1 MIDFYLV
8 FPFITGV
15 IYLIKSGIFSNH
27 ILKFLLC
34 LSLVSWTLSI
44 TGCALPSEREESAG
58 AFPAV
63 TLEEP
68 AKAKI
73 NTYKVKRGGIVNKVV
88 GWGVFL
94 TPSTWDLH
102 FKTSGILKSIYVS
115 YFQRISAGDS
125 VAELDTESL
134 ERQLERA
141 RIVQERSELEYERLK
156 TENELNGGGG
166 KYAIKNAG
174 IDLEL
179 AKIDVEDLT
188 NSIKLSVLKSDTAG
202 IVTSICTITPGSTV
216 NQEDT
221 IVRIA
226 DKSKALLVSKSNT
239 GTNSLK
245 VGTTVEVSYK
255 GNIYH
260 GEVVK
265 LPVDTIN
272 EEKDYMA
279 NAIHIKV
286 ADLPEDQM
294 TLDDSAVFSL
304 ILASTSDA
312 LLIRKQ
318 DIFTSGGKSF
328 VNVYRDGVI
337 QEREI
342 TAGIVS
348 TDSSDIEVVDGLE
361 EGEDIVVR

>member
-1 MIDFYLV
+1 M
-8 FPFITGV
+8 
-15 IYLIKSGIFSNH
+15 IYLIKSGVFLNH
-27 ILKFLLC
+27 IVKYILC
-34 LSLVSWTLSI
+34 LALLSWPLFMTS
-44 TGCALPSEREESAG
+44 CALPSERGESAG
-58 AFPAV
+58 AFPDV

-68 AKAKI
+68 AKAQI
-73 NTYKVKRGGIVNKVV
+73 NTYKAKRGNIENKVV

-94 TPSTWDLH
+94 TPSAWDLH
-102 FKTSGILKSIYVS
+102 FRTSGILKSIYVS
-115 YFQRISAGDS
+115 YFQRISAGDL

-156 TENELNGGGG
+156 TEDELNGGGG
-166 KYAIKNAG
+166 KYKIKSAG

-179 AKIDVEDLT
+179 AKLDVEDLT
-188 NSIKLSVLKSDTAG
+188 NSIKLSVLKSDAAG
-202 IVTSICTITPGSTV
+202 VVTSISTISPGSTV

-226 DKSKALLVSKSNT
+226 DKSKALLVSKNT
-239 GTNSLK
+239 SGTNSLK

-255 GNIYH
+255 GDVYH

-328 VNVYRDGVI
+328 VNVYKDGVI

-342 TAGIVS
+342 TTGIVS
-348 TDSSDIEVVDGLE
+348 SDSSDIEVVDGLE

>member
-1 MIDFYLV
+1 MV
-8 FPFITGV
+8 
-15 IYLIKSGIFSNH
+15 KSM
-27 ILKFLLC
+27 LC
-34 LSLVSWTLSI
+34 LALLSWTLSM

-68 AKAKI
+68 AKAQI
-73 NTYKVKRGGIVNKVV
+73 NTYKVKRGSIENKAV

-102 FKTSGILKSIYVS
+102 FRTSGILKSIYVS
-115 YFQRISAGDS
+115 YLQRISAGDL

-166 KYAIKNAG
+166 KYAIKKAE
-174 IDLEL
+174 IDLKL
-179 AKIDVEDLT
+179 AKMDVEDLT
-188 NSIKLSVLKSDTAG
+188 NSINLSVLKSDNTG
-202 IVTSICTITPGSTV
+202 VVTSISTISPGSTV

-221 IVRIA
+221 VVRIA
-226 DKSKALLVSKSNT
+226 DKSKALLVSKSAS
-239 GTNSLK
+239 GTESLK
-245 VGTTVEVSYK
+245 VGTAVEVSYK
-255 GNIYH
+255 GEVYN

-265 LPVDTIN
+265 LPIDTLN
-272 EEKDYMA
+272 EEKDYMT

-286 ADLPEDQM
+286 ADLPEERM
-294 TLDDSAVFSL
+294 TIDDSAAFSL
-304 ILASTSDA
+304 ILANASDA

-318 DIFTSGGKSF
+318 DIFTAGGKSF
-328 VNVYRDGVI
+328 VNIYKDGVI

-342 TAGIVS
+342 TTGIVS
-348 TDSSDIEVVDGLE
+348 SDSSDIEVVDGLE
-361 EGEDIVVR
+361 EGEDIIVR

>member
-1 MIDFYLV
+1 M
-8 FPFITGV
+8 
-15 IYLIKSGIFSNH
+15 
-27 ILKFLLC
+27 LC
-34 LSLVSWTLSI
+34 LALLSWTLSA
-44 TGCALPSEREESAG
+44 TGCASPSEREESAG

-63 TLEEP
+63 KLEEP
-68 AKAKI
+68 AKAQI
-73 NTYKVKRGGIVNKVV
+73 NTYKVKRGSIENKVV

-102 FKTSGILKSIYVS
+102 FRTSGILKSIYVS
-115 YFQRISAGDS
+115 YFQKISAGDT

-156 TENELNGGGG
+156 TENEMNGGGG
-166 KYAIKNAG
+166 KYTIKNAE

-179 AKIDVEDLT
+179 AKMDVEDLT
-188 NSIKLSVLKSDTAG
+188 NSIKLSVLKSDAAG
-202 IVTSICTITPGSTV
+202 VVTSICTISPGGTV

-226 DKSKALLVSKSNT
+226 DKSKALLVSKST
-239 GTNSLK
+239 SGANSLK

-255 GNIYH
+255 GNVYH

-265 LPVDTIN
+265 LPVDTLN
-272 EEKDYMA
+272 EEKDYMV
-279 NAIHIKV
+279 NSVHIKV

-304 ILASTSDA
+304 ILDSASDT

-318 DIFTSGGKSF
+318 DVFTAGGKSF
-328 VNVYRDGVI
+328 VNVYKDGVI
-337 QEREI
+337 LEREI
-342 TAGIVS
+342 TTGIVS
-348 TDSSDIEVVDGLE
+348 SDSGDIEVVNGLE
-361 EGEDIVVR
+361 EGEDIIVR

>member
-1 MIDFYLV
+1 M
-8 FPFITGV
+8 
-15 IYLIKSGIFSNH
+15 
-27 ILKFLLC
+27 
-34 LSLVSWTLSI
+34 
-44 TGCALPSEREESAG
+44 TGCALPSERKESAG

-68 AKAKI
+68 AKAQI
-73 NTYKVKRGGIVNKVV
+73 NTYKVKRGSIENKVA

-102 FKTSGILKSIYVS
+102 FRTSGILKSIYVS
-115 YFQRISAGDS
+115 YFQKISVGDL

-166 KYAIKNAG
+166 KYTIKSAE

-179 AKIDVEDLT
+179 AKLDVEDLT
-188 NSIKLSVLKSDTAG
+188 NSINLSVLKSNTAG
-202 IVTSICTITPGSTV
+202 VVTSICTISPGSTV

-226 DKSKALLVSKSNT
+226 DKSKALLVSKST
-239 GTNSLK
+239 SGINSLK
-245 VGTTVEVSYK
+245 VGTAVEVSYK
-255 GNIYH
+255 GNVYH

-265 LPVDTIN
+265 LPVDTLN
-272 EEKDYMA
+272 EEKDYMV
-279 NAIHIKV
+279 NSVHIRV

-304 ILASTSDA
+304 ILASASDA

-318 DIFTSGGKSF
+318 DIFTAGGKSF
-328 VNVYRDGVI
+328 VNVYKDGVI

-342 TAGIVS
+342 TTGIVS
-348 TDSSDIEVVDGLE
+348 SDSSDIEVVDGLE
-361 EGEDIVVR
+361 EGEDIIVR